1 MRDLILKIL
10 HERPA
15 RKKIIKPE
23 GFADLSKEQKKLFYH
38 KKFER
43 VMNLQPRIVDFIK
56 LKFGENIE
64 IKTEESK
71 IWLGSDDIPSK
82 VFKFIFYI
90 KNKNADVYE
99 VKDKIID
106 YIENYFGINPYEYGS
121 GISLEFY
128 KIKWERI

>member
-1 MRDLILKIL
+1 MRELILKIL

>member
-1 MRDLILKIL
+1 MRELIRKIL

-23 GFADLSKEQKKLFYH
+23 GFADLSKEQKKLFFH

-43 VMNLQPRIVDFIK
+43 VLNLQPRIVDFIK

-64 IKTEESK
+64 IKTEESG
-71 IWLGSDDIPSK
+71 IWLGSDDVPSK
-82 VFKFIFYI
+82 VLKFIFYI
-90 KNKNADVYE
+90 KNKNVDAYE